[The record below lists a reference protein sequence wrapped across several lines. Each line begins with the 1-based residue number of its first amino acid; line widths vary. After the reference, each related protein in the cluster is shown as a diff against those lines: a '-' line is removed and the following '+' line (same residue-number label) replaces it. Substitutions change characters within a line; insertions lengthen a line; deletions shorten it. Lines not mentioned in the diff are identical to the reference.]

1 MITPRLN
8 AASRM
13 GIPMDAFKLF
23 STTDIAEA
31 GALAEHLNKKNDER
45 KILVAG
51 MVKEIKKRIRERD
64 ETMKNV
70 LVLGNPDWKPSL
82 LGLVANSFSD
92 EHNRPVFLWGRSST
106 SEGRSESGD
115 VDFQQKI
122 DQGKSTSI
130 IKGSC
135 RSGGDVNV
143 FELMQKAKDVF
154 IEFGGHAG
162 AGGFSVK
169 QENIHTLEE
178 KLNSAFLKLKN
189 KNSVTEILLDKKL
202 SLGDVNWNLYDMV
215 QKFAPFGFENPKPIF
230 LFENILV
237 SATKQF
243 GKEKNHLEIKVCDE
257 KTKNVNSYKEITAI
271 SFFSEPKKFPVPVE
285 VGAKINLV
293 ATLEKSTFR
302 NFPELRLR
310 IVDIF

>member
-23 STTDIAEA
+23 STTDFAEA

-51 MVKEIKKRIRERD
+51 MVKEIKNKIRQRD

-70 LVLGNPDWKPSL
+70 LVLGNSDWKPSL

-92 EHNRPVFLWGRSST
+92 EHNRPVFLWGR
-106 SEGRSESGD
+106 EGRSESGCAD
-115 VDFQQKI
+115 GQQAV
-122 DQGKSTSI
+122 GHNSL

-135 RSGGDVNV
+135 RSGGDINV
-143 FELMQKAKDVF
+143 FELMESAKDIFV
-154 IEFGGHAG
+154 EYGGHAG
-162 AGGFSVK
+162 AGGFSVM

-178 KLNSAFLKLKN
+178 KLNLAFLKLKN
-189 KNSVTEILLDKKL
+189 KNSAQEILLDKKL
-202 SLGDVNWNLYDMV
+202 SLGDISWETYGMV
-215 QKFAPFGFENPKPIF
+215 EKFAPFGFENPKPIF
-230 LFENILV
+230 LFENVEV
-237 SATKQF
+237 SAVKQF
-243 GKEKNHLEIKVCDE
+243 GKEKNHLEIKVRDDSQAGE
-257 KTKNVNSYKEITAI
+257 KNSGKEITAI
-271 SFFSEPKKFPVPVE
+271 SFFSEPKKFPVAVE

-310 IVDIF
+310 IIDIF